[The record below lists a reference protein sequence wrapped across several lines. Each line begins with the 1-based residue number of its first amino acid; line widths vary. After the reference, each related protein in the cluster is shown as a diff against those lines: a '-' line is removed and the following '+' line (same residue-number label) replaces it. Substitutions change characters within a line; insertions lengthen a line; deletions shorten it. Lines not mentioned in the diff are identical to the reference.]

1 MIRQSQI
8 KRPGFIERH
17 NLWTENQKEASQK
30 IKAVVKEQDLLFVRA
45 AWSDQHGI
53 VRSKWLLAQ
62 AFLSALENGMQIS
75 TGTFLFDTGGAMVFN
90 PFVPGGSLDMS
101 LMTGAPNLVAV
112 PDPDTFTIVPWAKRT
127 GFILCDE
134 YFQNGQAMPFSSRG
148 ILRQSLLELDQR
160 GLEYIVG
167 LEVELYLA
175 KLEDPMLGLAQVGC
189 SGKPGEPA
197 KVSPVEHSLQYLLE
211 SHNPEIHDLL
221 GVVAENLVEMGLPL
235 RSVENEGG
243 IGQFEFTFDPIPAL
257 QAADTMMIFRMA
269 TKQICRQQ
277 GYIASFMCRPG
288 LEGCFS
294 NGWHLH
300 QSLVDKTTGE
310 NAFMSTNS
318 ETLISDLGKHF
329 VGGLLKHAN
338 AACVFTNPT
347 INSYKRFR
355 PYSLAPDRA
364 GWGLEN
370 RGVMIRLQGGF
381 DDLTTH
387 IENRVG
393 EPAANPYLY
402 MASQLICGLDGVDH
416 KLDPGS
422 PTEEPYT
429 TENSLLPKTLQE
441 AISYLSESKLFSQKM
456 GQQFINFIIKI
467 KHSEIN
473 RFLESV
479 ADQPPEE
486 YLTQVTNWEQREY
499 FELF

>member
-1 MIRQSQI
+1 M

-17 NLWTENQKEASQK
+17 HLWTESQKEASEK
-30 IKAVVKEQDLLFVRA
+30 IKAVVKERDILLIRT

-53 VRSKWLLAQ
+53 VRSKSLLPQ

-75 TGTFLFDTGGAMVFN
+75 TGTFLFDTGGAIVFN

-101 LMTGAPNLVAV
+101 QMTGAPNLVAV
-112 PDPDTFTIVPWAKRT
+112 PDPHTFKIVPWAKRT

-134 YFQNGQAMPFSSRG
+134 YFQNGQSMPFSSRG
-148 ILRQSLLELDQR
+148 ILRQSLTELHQR
-160 GLEYIVG
+160 GLEHIVG
-167 LEVELYLA
+167 LEVEWYLA
-175 KLEDPMLGLAQVGC
+175 KLSDPMLAIADVGT

-197 KVSPVEHSLQYLLE
+197 KVSAVEHSFQYLLE

-221 GVVAENLVEMGLPL
+221 RVLAENLVEMGLPL

-243 IGQFEFTFDPIPAL
+243 AGQFEFTFDPIPAL
-257 QAADTMMIFRMA
+257 QSADTMMIFRMA

-288 LEGCFS
+288 LQGCSS

-300 QSLVDKTTGE
+300 QSLVDLTTGE
-310 NAFMSTNS
+310 NALMSANS
-318 ETLISDLGKHF
+318 KTLMSDLGKHF

-338 AACVFTNPT
+338 AASVFTTPT
-347 INSYKRFR
+347 INGYKRFR

-370 RGVMIRLQGGF
+370 RGAMIRLQGGY
-381 DDLTTH
+381 DDPTTH

-402 MASQLICGLDGVDH
+402 MASQLISGLDGVDQ
-416 KLDPGS
+416 KVDPGS
-422 PTEEPYT
+422 PTESPYT
-429 TENSLLPKTLQE
+429 TESLTLPKSLLE
-441 AISYLSESKLFSQKM
+441 AISYLSQSELFSQKM
-456 GQQFINFIIKI
+456 GQQFINFIIKM
-467 KHSEIN
+467 KQSEIN
-473 RFLESV
+473 RFLQSV
-479 ADQPPEE
+479 TDQPPED
-486 YLTQVTNWEQREY
+486 YLKQVTNWEQREY

>member
-1 MIRQSQI
+1 M

-17 NLWTENQKEASQK
+17 QLWTENQKEAYEK
-30 IKAVVKEQDLLFVRA
+30 IKAVVKEQDLLFIRT
-45 AWSDQHGI
+45 AWSDQHGL
-53 VRSKWLLAQ
+53 VRSKWLLPK

-75 TGTFLFDTGGAMVFN
+75 IGTFTFDTGSAMVFN
-90 PFVPGGSLDMS
+90 PFVSGAGLDMP

-112 PDPDTFTIVPWAKRT
+112 PDPDTFTILPWAKRT

-134 YFQNGQAMPFSSRG
+134 YFQNGQAMPFSTRG
-148 ILRQSLLELDQR
+148 ILRQSLAELHQR

-175 KLEDPMLGLAQVGC
+175 KLEDPMLAFAQVGG
-189 SGKPGEPA
+189 SGKPGGPV
-197 KVSPVEHSLQYLLE
+197 KVSAVEHSLQYLSE
-211 SHNPEIHDLL
+211 SHSPEIQDLL
-221 GVVAENLVEMGLPL
+221 GVVVENLVEMGLPL

-243 IGQFEFTFDPIPAL
+243 IGQFEFTFSPIPAL

-269 TKQICRQQ
+269 VKQICRQQ
-277 GYIASFMCRPG
+277 GYIASFMPCPQ
-288 LEGCFS
+288 LQGCSF

-310 NAFMSTNS
+310 NAFVSGNS

-347 INSYKRFR
+347 INGYKRFR

-364 GWGLEN
+364 GWGLDS
-370 RGVMIRLQGGF
+370 RAAMIRLQGGF
-381 DDLTTH
+381 DDPTTH

-402 MASQLICGLDGVDH
+402 MASQLICGLDGVDQ
-416 KLDPGS
+416 KLDPG
-422 PTEEPYT
+422 PLAEEPYAA
-429 TENSLLPKTLQE
+429 ENPLLPKTLSE
-441 AISYLSESKLFSQKM
+441 AISCLSESKLFSQKI
-456 GQQFINFIIKI
+456 GQQFINFIIKL
-467 KHSEIN
+467 KQSEIN
-473 RFLESV
+473 RYLESV
-479 ADQPPEE
+479 TDQPPEE
-486 YLTQVTNWEQREY
+486 YLTQVTDWEQREY
-499 FELF
+499 FEVF

>member
-1 MIRQSQI
+1 M
-8 KRPGFIERH
+8 KKPGFIERH
-17 NLWTENQKEASQK
+17 HLWTEIQKQASEK
-30 IKAVVKEQDLLFVRA
+30 IKAVVKEQDLLLIRT

-53 VRSKWLLAQ
+53 VRSKSLLPQ

-75 TGTFLFDTGGAMVFN
+75 TGTFLFDTGGAIVFN
-90 PFVPGGSLDMS
+90 PFVPGGSLDMPQ
-101 LMTGAPNLVAV
+101 MTGAPNLVAV
-112 PDPDTFTIVPWAKRT
+112 PDPHTFKIVPWAKRT

-134 YFQNGQAMPFSSRG
+134 YFQNGQVMPFSSRG
-148 ILRQSLLELDQR
+148 ILRQSLVELEQR
-160 GLEYIVG
+160 GLEHIVG
-167 LEVELYLA
+167 LEVEWYLA
-175 KLEDPMLGLAQVGC
+175 KLSDPMLAIADVGT

-197 KVSPVEHSLQYLLE
+197 KVSAVEHSFQYLLE

-221 GVVAENLVEMGLPL
+221 RVLAENLVEMQLPL

-243 IGQFEFTFDPIPAL
+243 AGQFEFTFDPIPAL

-288 LEGCFS
+288 LQGCSS

-300 QSLVDKTTGE
+300 QSLVDRTTGE
-310 NAFMSTNS
+310 NAFMSANTK
-318 ETLISDLGKHF
+318 TLMSDLGKHF

-338 AACVFTNPT
+338 AASVFTTPT
-347 INSYKRFR
+347 INGYKRFR

-370 RGVMIRLQGGF
+370 RGAMIRLQGGF
-381 DDLTTH
+381 DDPTTH

-402 MASQLICGLDGVDH
+402 MASQLISGLDGVDH

-422 PTEEPYT
+422 PTESPYT
-429 TENSLLPKTLQE
+429 TESPTLPKSLQE
-441 AISYLSESKLFSQKM
+441 AISYLSQSELFSQKM
-456 GQQFINFIIKI
+456 GQEFINFIIKM
-467 KHSEIN
+467 KQSEIN
-473 RFLESV
+473 RFLQSV
-479 ADQPPEE
+479 ASQPPED
-486 YLTQVTNWEQREY
+486 YLLQVTNWEQREY

>member
-1 MIRQSQI
+1 M

-17 NLWTENQKEASQK
+17 HLWTEIQKEASEK
-30 IKAVVKEQDLLFVRA
+30 IKAVVKERDLLLIRT
-45 AWSDQHGI
+45 AWADQHGI
-53 VRSKWLLAQ
+53 VRSKWLLPQ

-75 TGTFLFDTGGAMVFN
+75 TGTFLFDTGGEIVFN

-101 LMTGAPNLVAV
+101 QMTGAPNLVAV
-112 PDPDTFTIVPWAKRT
+112 PDPGTFKILPWAKRT

-134 YFQNGQAMPFSSRG
+134 YFQNGQTMPFSSRG
-148 ILRQSLLELDQR
+148 RMRQSLVELHQR
-160 GLEYIVG
+160 GLEHIVG
-167 LEVELYLA
+167 LEVEWYLA
-175 KLEDPMLGLAQVGC
+175 KLLDPMLAMANVGT

-197 KVSPVEHSLQYLLE
+197 LVSAVEHSFQYLLE

-221 GVVAENLVEMGLPL
+221 GVLAENLVEMGLPL

-243 IGQFEFTFDPIPAL
+243 VGQFEFTFDPIPAL
-257 QAADTMMIFRMA
+257 LAADTMMIFRMA

-288 LEGCFS
+288 LQGSSS

-300 QSLVDKTTGE
+300 QSLVDRTTGE

-318 ETLISDLGKHF
+318 NILMSDLGKHF

-338 AACVFTNPT
+338 AASVFTTPT
-347 INSYKRFR
+347 INGYKRFR

-370 RGVMIRLQGGF
+370 RGTMIRLQGGY
-381 DDLTTH
+381 DDPTTH

-402 MASQLICGLDGVDH
+402 MASQLISGLDGVDH
-416 KLDPGS
+416 KVDPGS
-422 PTEEPYT
+422 PTESPYV
-429 TENSLLPKTLQE
+429 TESPTLPKSLPE
-441 AISYLSESKLFSQKM
+441 AISYLSQSELFSQKM
-456 GQQFINFIIKI
+456 GQQFINFIIKM
-467 KHSEIN
+467 KQNEIN
-473 RFLESV
+473 RFLQSV
-479 ADQPPEE
+479 AEQLPED
-486 YLTQVTNWEQREY
+486 YLSQVTNWEQREY

>member
-1 MIRQSQI
+1 M

-17 NLWTENQKEASQK
+17 HLWTEIQKQASEK
-30 IKAVVKEQDLLFVRA
+30 IEAVVKERDLLLIRT

-53 VRSKWLLAQ
+53 VRSKSLLPQ
-62 AFLSALENGMQIS
+62 TFFSALENGMQIS
-75 TGTFLFDTGGAMVFN
+75 TGTFLFDTGGAIVFN
-90 PFVPGGSLDMS
+90 PFVPGGSLDMP

-112 PDPDTFTIVPWAKRT
+112 PDPDTFKILPWAKRT

-148 ILRQSLLELDQR
+148 ILRQSLVELHQR
-160 GLEYIVG
+160 GLEHIVG
-167 LEVELYLA
+167 LEVEWYLA
-175 KLEDPMLGLAQVGC
+175 KLLDPMLAIANVGT

-197 KVSPVEHSLQYLLE
+197 KVSAVEHSFQYLLE

-221 GVVAENLVEMGLPL
+221 RILAENLVEMGLPL

-243 IGQFEFTFDPIPAL
+243 AGQFEFTFDPIPAL

-288 LEGCFS
+288 LQGSSS

-300 QSLVDKTTGE
+300 QSLVDRTTGE
-310 NAFMSTNS
+310 NAFMSANS
-318 ETLISDLGKHF
+318 KSLMSDLGKHF

-338 AACVFTNPT
+338 AASVFTTPT
-347 INSYKRFR
+347 INGYKRFR

-370 RGVMIRLQGGF
+370 RGAMIRLQGGY
-381 DDLTTH
+381 DDPTTH

-402 MASQLICGLDGVDH
+402 MASQLISGLDGVDR

-422 PTEEPYT
+422 PTESPYA
-429 TENSLLPKTLQE
+429 TESPTLPKNLPE
-441 AISYLSESKLFSQKM
+441 AISYLSQSELFSQKM
-456 GQQFINFIIKI
+456 GQQFINFIIKM
-467 KHSEIN
+467 KQSEIN
-473 RFLESV
+473 RFLQSV
-479 ADQPPEE
+479 ADQLPED
-486 YLTQVTNWEQREY
+486 YLKQVTNWEQREY

>member
-1 MIRQSQI
+1 M

-17 NLWTENQKEASQK
+17 HLWTEIQKEASEK
-30 IKAVVKEQDLLFVRA
+30 IKAIVKEQDLLLIRT

-53 VRSKWLLAQ
+53 VRSKSLLPQ
-62 AFLSALENGMQIS
+62 AFFSALENGMQIS
-75 TGTFLFDTGGAMVFN
+75 TGTFLFDTGGAIVFN
-90 PFVPGGSLDMS
+90 PFVPGGSLDMP

-112 PDPDTFTIVPWAKRT
+112 PDPDTFKIVPWAKRT

-134 YFQNGQAMPFSSRG
+134 YFQNGQLMPFSSRG
-148 ILRQSLLELDQR
+148 ILRQSLVELHQR

-167 LEVELYLA
+167 LEVEWYLA
-175 KLEDPMLGLAQVGC
+175 KLEDPMLAIANVGT

-197 KVSPVEHSLQYLLE
+197 KVSAVDHSFQYLLE
-211 SHNPEIHDLL
+211 SYNPEIQDLL
-221 GVVAENLVEMGLPL
+221 RLLAENLVEMKLPL

-243 IGQFEFTFDPIPAL
+243 VGQFEFTFEPIPAL

-288 LEGCFS
+288 LQGSSS

-300 QSLVDKTTGE
+300 QSLVDLTTGE
-310 NAFMSTNS
+310 NAFMSANS
-318 ETLISDLGKHF
+318 QTLTSDLAKHF

-338 AACVFTNPT
+338 AASVFTTPT
-347 INSYKRFR
+347 INGYKRFR

-370 RGVMIRLQGGF
+370 RGAMIRLQGGF
-381 DDLTTH
+381 DDPSTH

-402 MASQLICGLDGVDH
+402 MASQLISGLDGVDC

-422 PTEEPYT
+422 PTESPYT
-429 TENSLLPKTLQE
+429 TENPILPKSLPE
-441 AISYLSESKLFSQKM
+441 AIAYLSQSELFAEKM
-456 GQQFINFIIKI
+456 GQQFINFIIKM
-467 KHSEIN
+467 KQSEIN
-473 RFLESV
+473 RFLQSV

-486 YLTQVTNWEQREY
+486 YLKQVTNWEQREY

>member
-1 MIRQSQI
+1 M

-17 NLWTENQKEASQK
+17 HLWTEIQKEASEK
-30 IKAVVKEQDLLFVRA
+30 IKAVVKERDLLLIRT

-53 VRSKWLLAQ
+53 VRSKSLLPQ

-75 TGTFLFDTGGAMVFN
+75 TGTFLFDTGGAIVFN
-90 PFVPGGSLDMS
+90 PFVPGGSLDMP

-112 PDPDTFTIVPWAKRT
+112 PDPHTFKIVPWAKRT

-134 YFQNGQAMPFSSRG
+134 YFQNGQVMPFSSRG
-148 ILRQSLLELDQR
+148 ILRQSLVELHQR
-160 GLEYIVG
+160 GLEHIVG
-167 LEVELYLA
+167 LEVEWYLA
-175 KLEDPMLGLAQVGC
+175 KLSDPMLAIANVGT

-197 KVSPVEHSLQYLLE
+197 KVSAVEHSFQYLLE

-221 GVVAENLVEMGLPL
+221 RVLAENLVEMGLPL

-243 IGQFEFTFDPIPAL
+243 AGQFEFTFDPIPAL

-277 GYIASFMCRPG
+277 GYMASFMCRPG
-288 LEGCFS
+288 LQGCSS

-300 QSLVDKTTGE
+300 QSLVDRTTGQ
-310 NAFMSTNS
+310 NAFMSANS
-318 ETLISDLGKHF
+318 KSLMSDLGKHF

-338 AACVFTNPT
+338 AASVFTTPT
-347 INSYKRFR
+347 INGYKRFR

-370 RGVMIRLQGGF
+370 RGAMIRLQGGF
-381 DDLTTH
+381 DDPTTH

-402 MASQLICGLDGVDH
+402 MASQLISGLDGVDH
-416 KLDPGS
+416 KVDPGS
-422 PTEEPYT
+422 PTEEPYAI
-429 TENSLLPKTLQE
+429 ESPNLPNSLPE
-441 AISYLSESKLFSQKM
+441 AISYLSQSELFSQKM
-456 GQQFINFIIKI
+456 GQEFIDFIIKM
-467 KHSEIN
+467 KQSEIN
-473 RFLESV
+473 RFLESI
-479 ADQPPEE
+479 ASQPPED
-486 YLTQVTNWEQREY
+486 YLLQVTNWEQREY

>member
-1 MIRQSQI
+1 M

-17 NLWTENQKEASQK
+17 HLWTEIQKEASEK
-30 IKAVVKEQDLLFVRA
+30 IKAVVKERDLLLIRT
-45 AWSDQHGI
+45 AWADQHGI
-53 VRSKWLLAQ
+53 VRSKWLLPQ

-75 TGTFLFDTGGAMVFN
+75 TGTFLFDTGGEIVFN

-101 LMTGAPNLVAV
+101 QMTGAPNLVAV
-112 PDPDTFTIVPWAKRT
+112 PDPGTFKILPWAKRT

-134 YFQNGQAMPFSSRG
+134 YFQNGQTMPFSSRG
-148 ILRQSLLELDQR
+148 RMRQSLVELHQR
-160 GLEYIVG
+160 GLEHIVG
-167 LEVELYLA
+167 LEVEWYLA
-175 KLEDPMLGLAQVGC
+175 KLLDPMLAMANVGT

-197 KVSPVEHSLQYLLE
+197 LVSAVEHSFQYLLE

-221 GVVAENLVEMGLPL
+221 GVLAENLVEMGLPL

-243 IGQFEFTFDPIPAL
+243 VGQFEFTFDPIPAL
-257 QAADTMMIFRMA
+257 LAADTMMIFRMA

-288 LEGCFS
+288 LQGSSS

-300 QSLVDKTTGE
+300 QSLVDRTTGE

-318 ETLISDLGKHF
+318 KILMSDLGKHF

-338 AACVFTNPT
+338 AASVFTTPT
-347 INSYKRFR
+347 INGYKRFR

-370 RGVMIRLQGGF
+370 RGTMIRLQGGY
-381 DDLTTH
+381 DDPTTH

-402 MASQLICGLDGVDH
+402 MASQLISGLDGVDH
-416 KLDPGS
+416 KVDPGS
-422 PTEEPYT
+422 PTESPYV
-429 TENSLLPKTLQE
+429 TESPTLPKSLPE
-441 AISYLSESKLFSQKM
+441 AISYLSQSELFSQKM
-456 GQQFINFIIKI
+456 GQQFINFIIKM
-467 KHSEIN
+467 KQNEIN
-473 RFLESV
+473 RFLQSV
-479 ADQPPEE
+479 AEQLPED
-486 YLTQVTNWEQREY
+486 YLSQVTNWEQREY

>member
-1 MIRQSQI
+1 M

-17 NLWTENQKEASQK
+17 HLWTEIQKEASEK
-30 IKAVVKEQDLLFVRA
+30 IKAVIKEQDLLLIRT

-53 VRSKWLLAQ
+53 VRSKSLLPQ

-90 PFVPGGSLDMS
+90 PFIPGGSLDMP
-101 LMTGAPNLVAV
+101 LMTGAPNIVAV
-112 PDPDTFTIVPWAKRT
+112 PDPRTFKIVPWAKRT

-134 YFQNGQAMPFSSRG
+134 YFQNGQLMPFSSRG
-148 ILRQSLLELDQR
+148 ILRQSLVELHQR
-160 GLEYIVG
+160 GLEHIIG
-167 LEVELYLA
+167 LEVEWYLA
-175 KLEDPMLGLAQVGC
+175 KLSDPMLAIANVGT

-197 KVSPVEHSLQYLLE
+197 KVSAVEHSFQYLLE

-221 GVVAENLVEMGLPL
+221 RVLAENLVEMGLPL

-243 IGQFEFTFDPIPAL
+243 AGQFEFTFDPIPAL

-288 LEGCFS
+288 LQGCSS

-300 QSLVDKTTGE
+300 QSLVDQTTSE
-310 NAFMSTNS
+310 NAFMSANS
-318 ETLISDLGKHF
+318 ETLTSDLGKHF

-338 AACVFTNPT
+338 AASVFTTPT
-347 INSYKRFR
+347 INGYKRFR

-370 RGVMIRLQGGF
+370 RGAMIRLQGGF
-381 DDLTTH
+381 DDPTTH

-402 MASQLICGLDGVDH
+402 MASQLISGLDGVAH

-422 PTEEPYT
+422 PTESPYT
-429 TENSLLPKTLQE
+429 AENPTLPKSLLE
-441 AISYLSESKLFSQKM
+441 AISYLSQSELFSRKM
-456 GQQFINFIIKI
+456 GQQFINFIIKM
-467 KHSEIN
+467 KQSEIN
-473 RFLESV
+473 RFLQSV
-479 ADQPPEE
+479 ADQPPED
-486 YLTQVTNWEQREY
+486 YLKQVTNWEQREY

>member
-1 MIRQSQI
+1 M

-17 NLWTENQKEASQK
+17 HLWTEIQKEASEK
-30 IKAVVKEQDLLFVRA
+30 IKAVVKERDLLLIRT

-53 VRSKWLLAQ
+53 VRSKSLLPQ

-75 TGTFLFDTGGAMVFN
+75 TGTFLFDTGGAIVFN
-90 PFVPGGSLDMS
+90 PFVPGGSLDMP

-112 PDPDTFTIVPWAKRT
+112 PDPHTFKIVPWAKRT

-134 YFQNGQAMPFSSRG
+134 YFQNGQVMPFSSRG
-148 ILRQSLLELDQR
+148 ILRQSLVELDQR
-160 GLEYIVG
+160 GLEHIVG
-167 LEVELYLA
+167 LEVEWYLA
-175 KLEDPMLGLAQVGC
+175 KLSDPMLAIADVGT

-197 KVSPVEHSLQYLLE
+197 KVSAVEHSFQYLLE

-221 GVVAENLVEMGLPL
+221 RVLAENLVEMGLPL

-243 IGQFEFTFDPIPAL
+243 AGQFEFTFDPIPAL

-288 LEGCFS
+288 LQGCSS

-300 QSLVDKTTGE
+300 QSLVDRTTGQ
-310 NAFMSTNS
+310 NVFMSANS
-318 ETLISDLGKHF
+318 KSLMSDLGKHF

-338 AACVFTNPT
+338 AASVFTTPT
-347 INSYKRFR
+347 INGYKRFR

-370 RGVMIRLQGGF
+370 RGAMIRLQGGF
-381 DDLTTH
+381 DDPTTH

-402 MASQLICGLDGVDH
+402 MASQLISGLDGVDH
-416 KLDPGS
+416 KVDPGS
-422 PTEEPYT
+422 PTEEPYA
-429 TENSLLPKTLQE
+429 TESPTLPNSLPE
-441 AISYLSESKLFSQKM
+441 AISYLSQSELFSQKM
-456 GQQFINFIIKI
+456 GQEFINFIIKM
-467 KHSEIN
+467 KQSEIN

-479 ADQPPEE
+479 ASQPPED
-486 YLTQVTNWEQREY
+486 YLKQVTNWEQREY

>member
-1 MIRQSQI
+1 M

-17 NLWTENQKEASQK
+17 HLWTEIQKEASEK
-30 IKAVVKEQDLLFVRA
+30 IKAIVKEQDLLLIRT

-53 VRSKWLLAQ
+53 VRSKSLLPQ
-62 AFLSALENGMQIS
+62 AFFSALENGMQIS
-75 TGTFLFDTGGAMVFN
+75 TGTFLFDTGGAIVFN
-90 PFVPGGSLDMS
+90 PFVPGGSLDMP

-112 PDPDTFTIVPWAKRT
+112 PDPDTFKIVPWAKRT

-134 YFQNGQAMPFSSRG
+134 YFQNGQPMPFSSRG
-148 ILRQSLLELDQR
+148 ILRQSLVELHQR
-160 GLEYIVG
+160 GLEHIVG
-167 LEVELYLA
+167 LEVEWYLA
-175 KLEDPMLGLAQVGC
+175 KLEDPMLAIANAGS

-197 KVSPVEHSLQYLLE
+197 KVSAVDHSFQYLLE
-211 SHNPEIHDLL
+211 SHNPEIQDLL
-221 GVVAENLVEMGLPL
+221 RLLAENLVEMKLPL

-243 IGQFEFTFDPIPAL
+243 VGQFEFTFDPIPAL

-288 LEGCFS
+288 LQGSSS

-300 QSLVDKTTGE
+300 QSLVDFTTGE
-310 NAFMSTNS
+310 NAFMSANS
-318 ETLISDLGKHF
+318 QTLTSDLAKHF

-338 AACVFTNPT
+338 AASVFTTPT
-347 INSYKRFR
+347 INGYKRFR

-370 RGVMIRLQGGF
+370 RGAMIRLQGGF
-381 DDLTTH
+381 DDPSTH

-402 MASQLICGLDGVDH
+402 MASQLISGLNGVDC

-429 TENSLLPKTLQE
+429 TENPILPKSLPE
-441 AISYLSESKLFSQKM
+441 AISYLSQSELFAQKM
-456 GQQFINFIIKI
+456 GQQFINFIIKM
-467 KHSEIN
+467 KESEIN
-473 RFLESV
+473 RFLQSV
-479 ADQPPEE
+479 IDQPPEE
-486 YLTQVTNWEQREY
+486 YLKQVTNWEQREY

>member
-1 MIRQSQI
+1 M

-17 NLWTENQKEASQK
+17 HLWTEIQKEASKK
-30 IKAVVKEQDLLFVRA
+30 IEAVVKERDLLLIRT

-53 VRSKWLLAQ
+53 VRSKSLLPQ
-62 AFLSALENGMQIS
+62 TFFSALENGMQIS
-75 TGTFLFDTGGAMVFN
+75 TGTFLFDTGGAIVFN
-90 PFVPGGSLDMS
+90 PFVPGGSLDMP

-112 PDPDTFTIVPWAKRT
+112 PDPDTFKILPWAKRT

-134 YFQNGQAMPFSSRG
+134 YFQNGQVMPFSSRG
-148 ILRQSLLELDQR
+148 ILRQSLVELHQRELEH
-160 GLEYIVG
+160 IVG
-167 LEVELYLA
+167 LEVEWYLA
-175 KLEDPMLGLAQVGC
+175 KLLDPMLAIANVGT

-197 KVSPVEHSLQYLLE
+197 KVSAVEHSFQYLLE

-221 GVVAENLVEMGLPL
+221 RVLAENLVEMGLPL

-243 IGQFEFTFDPIPAL
+243 AGQFEFTFDPISAL

-288 LEGCFS
+288 LQGSSS

-300 QSLVDKTTGE
+300 QSLVDQSTGE
-310 NAFMSTNS
+310 NAFMSANS
-318 ETLISDLGKHF
+318 KTLMSDLGKHF

-338 AACVFTNPT
+338 AASVFTTPT
-347 INSYKRFR
+347 INGYKRFR

-370 RGVMIRLQGGF
+370 RGAMIRLQGGY
-381 DDLTTH
+381 DDPTTH

-402 MASQLICGLDGVDH
+402 MASQLISGLDGVDR

-422 PTEEPYT
+422 PTESPYA
-429 TENSLLPKTLQE
+429 TESPTLPKSLPE
-441 AISYLSESKLFSQKM
+441 AISYLSQSELFSQKM
-456 GQQFINFIIKI
+456 GQQFINFIIKM
-467 KHSEIN
+467 KQSEIN
-473 RFLESV
+473 RFLQSV
-479 ADQPPEE
+479 ADQLPED
-486 YLTQVTNWEQREY
+486 YLKQVTNWEQREY

>member
-1 MIRQSQI
+1 M

-17 NLWTENQKEASQK
+17 HLWTEIQQEASEK
-30 IKAVVKEQDLLFVRA
+30 IKAVVKERDLLLIRT
-45 AWSDQHGI
+45 AWADQHGI
-53 VRSKWLLAQ
+53 VRSKSLLPQ

-75 TGTFLFDTGGAMVFN
+75 TGTFLFDTGGAIVFN

-101 LMTGAPNLVAV
+101 QMTGAPNLVAV
-112 PDPDTFTIVPWAKRT
+112 PDPDTFKIVPWAKRT

-134 YFQNGQAMPFSSRG
+134 YFQNGQVMPFSSR
-148 ILRQSLLELDQR
+148 RRMRESLVELHQR
-160 GLEYIVG
+160 GLEHIVG
-167 LEVELYLA
+167 LEVEWYLA
-175 KLEDPMLGLAQVGC
+175 KLLDPMLAMADVGT

-197 KVSPVEHSLQYLLE
+197 LVNAVEHSFQYLLE

-221 GVVAENLVEMGLPL
+221 GVLAENLVEMGLPL

-243 IGQFEFTFDPIPAL
+243 VGQFEFTFDPIPAL
-257 QAADTMMIFRMA
+257 LAADTMMIFRMA

-288 LEGCFS
+288 LQGSSS

-300 QSLVDKTTGE
+300 QSLVDRTTGE
-310 NAFMSTNS
+310 NAFMSGNS
-318 ETLISDLGKHF
+318 KTLMSDLGKYF

-338 AACVFTNPT
+338 AASVFTTPT
-347 INSYKRFR
+347 INGYKRFR

-370 RGVMIRLQGGF
+370 RGAMIRLQGGY
-381 DDLTTH
+381 DDPTTH

-402 MASQLICGLDGVDH
+402 MASQLISGLDGVDH
-416 KLDPGS
+416 KVDPGS
-422 PTEEPYT
+422 PTDSPYA
-429 TENSLLPKTLQE
+429 TESPTLPKSLPE
-441 AISYLSESKLFSQKM
+441 AISYLSQSELFSQKM
-456 GQQFINFIIKI
+456 GQQFINFIIKM
-467 KHSEIN
+467 KQSEIN
-473 RFLESV
+473 RFLQSV
-479 ADQPPEE
+479 ADQPPED
-486 YLTQVTNWEQREY
+486 YFKQVTNWEQREY

>member
-1 MIRQSQI
+1 M

-17 NLWTENQKEASQK
+17 HLWTEIQKETSKK
-30 IKAVVKEQDLLFVRA
+30 IEAVVKERDLLLIRT

-53 VRSKWLLAQ
+53 VRSKSLLPQ
-62 AFLSALENGMQIS
+62 TFFSALENGMQIS
-75 TGTFLFDTGGAMVFN
+75 TGTFLFDTGGAIVFN
-90 PFVPGGSLDMS
+90 PFVPGGSLDMP

-112 PDPDTFTIVPWAKRT
+112 PDPDTFKILPWAKRT

-148 ILRQSLLELDQR
+148 ILRQSLVELHQR
-160 GLEYIVG
+160 GLEHIVG
-167 LEVELYLA
+167 LEVEWYLA
-175 KLEDPMLGLAQVGC
+175 KLEDPMLAIANVGT

-197 KVSPVEHSLQYLLE
+197 KVSAVEHSFQYLLE

-221 GVVAENLVEMGLPL
+221 RVLAENLVEMGLPL

-243 IGQFEFTFDPIPAL
+243 VGQFEFTFDPIPAL

-288 LEGCFS
+288 LQGSSS

-300 QSLVDKTTGE
+300 QSLVDRTTGE
-310 NAFMSTNS
+310 NAFMSANS
-318 ETLISDLGKHF
+318 KTLMSDLGKHF

-338 AACVFTNPT
+338 PASVFTTPT
-347 INSYKRFR
+347 INGYKRFR

-370 RGVMIRLQGGF
+370 RGAMIRLQGGF
-381 DDLTTH
+381 DDPTTH

-402 MASQLICGLDGVDH
+402 MASQLISGLDGVDR

-422 PTEEPYT
+422 PTESPYA
-429 TENSLLPKTLQE
+429 TESPTLPKSLSE
-441 AISYLSESKLFSQKM
+441 AISYLSQSELFSQKM
-456 GQQFINFIIKI
+456 GQQFINFIIKM
-467 KHSEIN
+467 KQSEIN
-473 RFLESV
+473 RFLQSV
-479 ADQPPEE
+479 ADRLPED
-486 YLTQVTNWEQREY
+486 YLKQVTSWEQREY